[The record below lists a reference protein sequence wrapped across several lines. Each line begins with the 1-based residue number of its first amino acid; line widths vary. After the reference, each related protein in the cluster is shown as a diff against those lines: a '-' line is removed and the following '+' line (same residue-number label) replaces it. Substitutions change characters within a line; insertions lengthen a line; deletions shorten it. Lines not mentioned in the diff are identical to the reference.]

1 MNYKSALLSPGIG
14 LEDWTSGALGW
25 EEHSSEDA
33 APGTETRRQD
43 QGRWEVPN
51 LNLARGAPAFFFLH
65 HHHPGV
71 FWSFPFVLLLPFT
84 FLG

>member
-25 EEHSSEDA
+25 EERSSEDA

-51 LNLARGAPAFFFLH
+51 LNLAIGAPAFFSYITTILE
-65 HHHPGV
+65 
-71 FWSFPFVLLLPFT
+71 SFGPSPLSFFFLLLS
-84 FLG
+84 